1 LTVST
6 ITITPQSIEA
16 PAVFPWPLHRMSLEQ
31 YDALVESGIFTERD
45 RLQLINGILVAK
57 VTQGDDHCVAD
68 EDCRTALQHV
78 LPPGWFV
85 RSNKPVD
92 IPPDGAP
99 EPDQAVVRGSN
110 RDYGRQKRGR
120 PSAKDVALIVEI
132 AQSSLLEDRAMVRI
146 YGPAGIPVYWI
157 VNLVDRQVEIYSGPD
172 LGGYVTRVDYRPGQH
187 VPVVIDGVVVGQIA
201 VDDLLP

>member
-1 LTVST
+1 MST
-6 ITITPQSIEA
+6 ITITPQSVDPPDIEA
-16 PAVFPWPLHRMSLEQ
+16 PAVFPWRLHRMSLEQ

-57 VTQGDDHCVAD
+57 VIRAMIIALPTSSAG
-68 EDCRTALQHV
+68 RTPAV

-92 IPPDGAP
+92 IPPDSEP
-99 EPDQAVVRGSN
+99 EPEQAVIRGSN
-110 RDYGRQKRGR
+110 RDYAQCGEAR
-120 PSAKDVALIVEI
+120 PQDVALIVEI
-132 AQSSLLEDRAMVRI
+132 AP
-146 YGPAGIPVYWI
+146 PACPRTGRWSESTARRHPVYWI
-157 VNLVDRQVEIYSGPD
+157 VNLVDRQVEVYSAPARLRD
-172 LGGYVTRVDYRPGQH
+172 ARCLPLRSH